1 MRFMVMAMVTKESEG
16 GPPPKPE
23 AFAAMQKYNE
33 EAAKAGILLAAE
45 GLSASSQSVRVK
57 FSGDERIV
65 MDGPYAEA
73 KEVVAGFMIIQAKSK
88 EEAIEWVRR
97 APNGSATGE
106 GIVEIRKLLDIEDFT
121 DMLGD
126 GFTPNEEI
134 AKVKY

>member
-16 GPPPKPE
+16 GPRPNPE

-45 GLSASSQSVRVK
+45 GLSASSQAIRVK
-57 FSGDERIV
+57 FNGDERTV

-73 KEVVAGFMIIQAKSK
+73 KEVVAGFMIIQVKST
-88 EEAIEWVRR
+88 EEAIEWVKR

-106 GIVEIRKLLDIEDFT
+106 GMVEIRKLMDIEDFT

-126 GFTPNEEI
+126 GFTPNEEV

>member
-1 MRFMVMAMVTKESEG
+1 MRFMVMAMVPKEAEG

-33 EAAKAGILLAAE
+33 EAVKAGVLLAAE
-45 GLSASSQSVRVK
+45 GLSAPSQAIRVK
-57 FSGDERIV
+57 FSGNERIV
-65 MDGPYAEA
+65 LDGPYAEA
-73 KEVVAGFMIIQAKSK
+73 KEVIAGFMIVQVKSK
-88 EEAIEWVRR
+88 EEVIEWVKR

-106 GIVEIRKLLDIEDFT
+106 GMVEIRKLLDVEDFG

-126 GFTPNEEI
+126 AFTPNEEI